1 MDLKK
6 YKFTDDHGHPLE
18 NCVDYISMQK
28 EIIALRSECKR
39 LIHEAAYMQQDRDE
53 HKLRRGYAETASN
66 KWQQEI
72 ETLRSELKDV
82 VQALN
87 DEERRGDEW
96 KRRADEMHYW
106 MQTGTCNHKYHENF
120 WAEFVHNCEE
130 AAEWFEEKDD
140 E

>member
-6 YKFTDDHGHPLE
+6 YTFTDDHGHPLE

-28 EIIALRSECKR
+28 
-39 LIHEAAYMQQDRDE
+39 
-53 HKLRRGYAETASN
+53 
-66 KWQQEI
+66 EI

-96 KRRADEMHYW
+96 KRRLKELWQLMYYDS
-106 MQTGTCNHKYHENF
+106 GHEAKRLLRIRF
-120 WAEFVHNCEE
+120 LDTHPE
-130 AAEWFEEKDD
+130 AAEWFGEEDD
-140 E
+140 ADQKGLWGLEEQ

>member
-6 YKFTDDHGHPLE
+6 YTFTDDHGHPLE

-28 EIIALRSECKR
+28 
-39 LIHEAAYMQQDRDE
+39 
-53 HKLRRGYAETASN
+53 
-66 KWQQEI
+66 EI